1 MNTRNEVKITFGTP
15 KYVIYGAETKC
26 YMPFEVK
33 LPPLME
39 QIATLLIDKK
49 IIPTLPKGVKAIA
62 TMHPGDEYDEKTGLK
77 VAMAKA
83 EIDAYTIVNNWLVDI
98 NDLLIYK
105 IHDKV
110 GDFVEKAEIV
120 INHDV
125 DFVRKF

>member
-49 IIPTLPKGVKAIA
+49 IIPALPKGVKAIA

-83 EIDAYTIVNNWLVDI
+83 EIDAYTIVNNWLIDI
-98 NDLLIYK
+98 NDILIYQT
-105 IHDKV
+105 HQKV
-110 GDFVEKAEIV
+110 LDFADKAEIV

-125 DFVRKF
+125 NFIRKF

>member
-49 IIPTLPKGVKAIA
+49 IIPALPKGVKAIA

-83 EIDAYTIVNNWLVDI
+83 EIDAYAKVYNWLATI
-98 NDLLIYK
+98 NDLLVGQVNYK
-105 IHDKV
+105 IY
-110 GDFVEKAEIV
+110 DFMEKADTV
-120 INHDV
+120 IEHDIN
-125 DFVRKF
+125 FIKQF

>member
-33 LPPLME
+33 LPPFLE

-62 TMHPGDEYDEKTGLK
+62 TVHEGDEYDEKKGLK
-77 VAMAKA
+77 IAMAKA
-83 EIDAYTIVNNWLVDI
+83 EIDAYVIVNNWVANI
-98 NDLLIYK
+98 ATLLFEQVHNK
-105 IHDKV
+105 IDN
-110 GDFVEKAEIV
+110 FMIKADRV
-120 INHDV
+120 IRHDV
-125 DFVRKF
+125 KYIDQF

>member
-1 MNTRNEVKITFGTP
+1 MNTRNEIKITFGTP

-49 IIPTLPKGVKAIA
+49 IIPALPKGVKAIA

-98 NDLLIYK
+98 NDLLI
-105 IHDKV
+105 DKV
-110 GDFVEKAEIV
+110 YEKVVDFVDKADIV
-120 INHDV
+120 IDHDV
-125 DFVRKF
+125 NFVRKF

>member
-39 QIATLLIDKK
+39 QIATLLVDKK
-49 IIPTLPKGVKAIA
+49 IIPALPKGVKAIA
-62 TMHPGDEYDEKTGLK
+62 TMHPGDEYDENTGLK

-98 NDLLIYK
+98 DDLLI
-105 IHDKV
+105 DKLHEKV
-110 GDFVEKAEIV
+110 VDFVDKADIV
-120 INHDV
+120 ISHDV
-125 DFVRKF
+125 NFVRKF

>member
-26 YMPFEVK
+26 YMPFEIK

-49 IIPTLPKGVKAIA
+49 IIPALPKGVKAIA

-98 NDLLIYK
+98 NDLLMFK
-105 IHDKV
+105 IHEKV
-110 GDFVEKAEIV
+110 VDFVDKADIV
-120 INHDV
+120 IDHDV
-125 DFVRKF
+125 NFVRKF

>member
-39 QIATLLIDKK
+39 QIATLLVDKK
-49 IIPTLPKGVKAIA
+49 IIPALPKGVKAIA

-110 GDFVEKAEIV
+110 IDFVDKAEIV

-125 DFVRKF
+125 NFVRKF

>member
-49 IIPTLPKGVKAIA
+49 IIPALPKGVKAIA

-98 NDLLIYK
+98 NDLFMLK
-105 IHDKV
+105 IHQKV
-110 GDFVEKAEIV
+110 VDFVDKAEIV

-125 DFVRKF
+125 NFVRKF

>member
-49 IIPTLPKGVKAIA
+49 IIPALPKGVKAIA

-105 IHDKV
+105 IYDKV

-125 DFVRKF
+125 NFVRKF

>member
-49 IIPTLPKGVKAIA
+49 IIPALPKGVKAIA

-98 NDLLIYK
+98 NDLLMFK
-105 IHDKV
+105 IHEKIV
-110 GDFVEKAEIV
+110 DFVDKADIV

-125 DFVRKF
+125 NFVRKF

>member
-49 IIPTLPKGVKAIA
+49 IIPALPKGVKAIA

-83 EIDAYTIVNNWLVDI
+83 EIDAYTIVNNWLIDI

-105 IHDKV
+105 IFDKV

-125 DFVRKF
+125 NFVKKF

>member
-1 MNTRNEVKITFGTP
+1 MNTRNEIKITFGTP
-15 KYVIYGAETKC
+15 KYLIYGAETKC

-33 LPPLME
+33 LPPLLE
-39 QIATLLIDKK
+39 HIATLLVDKK
-49 IIPTLPKGVKAIA
+49 IIPALPKGVKAIA

-110 GDFVEKAEIV
+110 RDFVEKAEIV

>member
-49 IIPTLPKGVKAIA
+49 IIPALPKGVKAIA

-98 NDLLIYK
+98 NDLLI
-105 IHDKV
+105 HKV
-110 GDFVEKAEIV
+110 YEKVVDFVDKADIV

-125 DFVRKF
+125 NFVRKF

>member
-49 IIPTLPKGVKAIA
+49 IIPALPKGVKAIA

-98 NDLLIYK
+98 NDLLIHK
-105 IHDKV
+105 IHYKV
-110 GDFVEKAEIV
+110 ADFVDKAEIV
-120 INHDV
+120 IDHDV
-125 DFVRKF
+125 NFVRKF

>member
-1 MNTRNEVKITFGTP
+1 MNTRNEIKITFGTP

-39 QIATLLIDKK
+39 QIATLLVDKK
-49 IIPTLPKGVKAIA
+49 MIPALPKGVKAIA
-62 TMHPGDEYDEKTGLK
+62 TVHPGDEYDEKIGLK

-110 GDFVEKAEIV
+110 GNFVDKADIV

-125 DFVRKF
+125 NFVRKF

>member
-49 IIPTLPKGVKAIA
+49 IIPALPKGVKAIA

>member
-49 IIPTLPKGVKAIA
+49 IIPALPKGVKAIA
-62 TMHPGDEYDEKTGLK
+62 TMHPGDEYDEKIGLK

-105 IHDKV
+105 IFDKV

-125 DFVRKF
+125 NFVRKF

>member
-49 IIPTLPKGVKAIA
+49 IIPALPKGVKAIA

-105 IHDKV
+105 IFDKV

-125 DFVRKF
+125 NFVRKF

>member
-39 QIATLLIDKK
+39 QIATLLVDKK
-49 IIPTLPKGVKAIA
+49 IIPALPKGVKAIA

-105 IHDKV
+105 IHQKV
-110 GDFVEKAEIV
+110 VDFVDKAEIV

-125 DFVRKF
+125 NFVRKF

>member
-1 MNTRNEVKITFGTP
+1 MNTRYEVKITFGTP

-49 IIPTLPKGVKAIA
+49 IIPALPKGVKAIA

-98 NDLLIYK
+98 NDLLMLK
-105 IHDKV
+105 IHAKV
-110 GDFVEKAEIV
+110 VDFVDKADIV

-125 DFVRKF
+125 NFVRKF

>member
-49 IIPTLPKGVKAIA
+49 IIPALPKGVKAIA
-62 TMHPGDEYDEKTGLK
+62 TMHPGDEYDEQTGLK

-105 IHDKV
+105 IFDKV

-125 DFVRKF
+125 NFVRKF